1 MSAYISQAVIFGEG
15 KDYITALLTLN
26 QEEVERYARKNEI
39 QYTDYADLISK
50 KEIQDLVQREIDVQ
64 NKELAKVE
72 NIRKFTILKDEF
84 SQEREEVTPT
94 FKIKRRIINER
105 YKDLVARMYE

>member
-1 MSAYISQAVIFGEG
+1 MFGEG

-26 QEEVERYARKNEI
+26 REEVERYAKKNNIE
-39 QYTDYADLISK
+39 YSSFSDLITK
-50 KEIQDLVQREIDVQ
+50 KEITDLVQREIDTQ

-72 NIRKFTILKDEF
+72 NIRKFTILENEF

-94 FKIKRRIINER
+94 FKIKRKNITEK
-105 YKDLVARMYE
+105 YKDVVARMYE